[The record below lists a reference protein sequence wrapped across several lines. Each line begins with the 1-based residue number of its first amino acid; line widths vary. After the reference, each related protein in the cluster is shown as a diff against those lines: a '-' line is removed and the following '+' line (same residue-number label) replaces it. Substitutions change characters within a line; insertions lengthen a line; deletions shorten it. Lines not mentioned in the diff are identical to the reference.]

1 MVVSGG
7 QVHESQMLQP
17 LLEKAERGLTD
28 ENGELGAWPVALC
41 GDKGYR
47 ADWIDELLEG
57 WDIRP
62 IIPSKANEQSG
73 RKERYFDRSLYRK
86 RNVIERLVGWLK
98 ENRRICVRYE
108 KLATHFLGMI
118 YLAFI
123 LRYLRILSQSR
134 FSDRA

>member
-1 MVVSGG
+1 
-7 QVHESQMLQP
+7 MLQP
-17 LLEKAERGLTD
+17 LIEKTERGLTD
-28 ENGELGAWPVALC
+28 ENAELGAWPVALC

-57 WDIRP
+57 WDIWP
-62 IIPSKANEQSG
+62 IIPRKANERPG
-73 RKERYFDRSLYRK
+73 RTERYFDRSFCRG

-108 KLATHFLGMI
+108 KLVTHLLGMI

-123 LRYLRILSQSR
+123 LQYLGILSPGR